1 MPRIDYRDEA
11 MKTVV
16 RALKKEGFV
25 VTGTTADATYMSR
38 GPDHR
43 VILQDGSVRRGQPG
57 HRK

>member
-1 MPRIDYRDEA
+1 
-11 MKTVV
+11 MKMTV

-25 VTGTTADATYMSR
+25 ITGTTADATYMSR